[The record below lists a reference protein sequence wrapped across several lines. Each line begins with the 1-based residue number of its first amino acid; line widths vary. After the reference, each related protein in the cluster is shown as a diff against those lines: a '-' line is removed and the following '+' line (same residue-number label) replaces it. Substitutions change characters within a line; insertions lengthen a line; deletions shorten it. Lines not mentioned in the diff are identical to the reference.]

1 MYTEIAQGVVR
12 LIQKWLKSGGHKNQE
27 VTRADKQILSNW
39 NKSTWLLQ
47 SSPHIC
53 MHADENVVLTERL
66 KWMKSSYFSDKTL
79 SRSSTKW
86 HNVVAKDLPTLPF
99 LGSTIWLQLLR
110 MKPGS
115 FVWVSDDSW
124 RRLICAFCWFVNKRT
139 RGSCSSGFL
148 VVFQELI
155 MIITL
160 RYSRIDVLL
169 FKHAMEPDSMV
180 GEVMQRRLPLLS
192 WWRICC
198 RCTFSCIRAVK
209 SVTPEKVNWQKIHKK
224 HALSLYIKCLQ

>member
-1 MYTEIAQGVVR
+1 M
-12 LIQKWLKSGGHKNQE
+12 
-27 VTRADKQILSNW
+27 
-39 NKSTWLLQ
+39 
-47 SSPHIC
+47 
-53 MHADENVVLTERL
+53 VLTERL

-79 SRSSTKW
+79 SRSSTKR

-124 RRLICAFCWFVNKRT
+124 RRLICEQADKRKLLK
-139 RGSCSSGFL
+139 RIPSCLPG
-148 VVFQELI
+148 
-155 MIITL
+155 TL
-160 RYSRIDVLL
+160 DNHDHNTKVRVAGLMYCCL
-169 FKHAMEPDSMV
+169 SMQWNPIQWYI
-180 GEVMQRRLPLLS
+180 GEMMRRRLPLLS